1 MMMKFVLSLLVVG
14 LVAGSRCN
22 SQSGGGQSWIEKLKQ
37 TPVATMEAGLPQK
50 AFNQW
55 LVELTK
61 SAQPRYEVGDCET
74 GDAAAAGKCITVSAD
89 TGPMRRL
96 ELMFAVPAE
105 TGGKAS
111 EQPCT
116 FLRGTIGPSDPR
128 NKQPTRLVRKL
139 SDLAAMLH

>member
-1 MMMKFVLSLLVVG
+1 MLKFVLSLLVVG
-14 LVAGSRCN
+14 LIAGSRCS
-22 SQSGGGQSWIEKLKQ
+22 SQSGQDWVEKLKK

-61 SAQPRYEVGDCET
+61 SAQPKYELGDCET
-74 GDAAAAGKCITVSAD
+74 GDAGAAGKCITVTAD
-89 TGPMRRL
+89 AGSMRRV

-105 TGGKAS
+105 SAGKAS
-111 EQPCT
+111 DQACT

-128 NKQPTRLVRKL
+128 SKQPTRLLRKL
-139 SDLAAMLH
+139 SDLPAMLH